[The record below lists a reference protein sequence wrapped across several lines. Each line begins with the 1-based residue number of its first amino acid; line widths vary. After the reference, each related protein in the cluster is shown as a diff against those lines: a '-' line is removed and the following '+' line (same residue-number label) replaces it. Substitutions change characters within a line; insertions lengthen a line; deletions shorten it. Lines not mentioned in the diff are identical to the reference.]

1 MFDHQTLFEA
11 FLFFTIVQ
19 PLFWSQIQALSLKML
34 FFYSNAISIEVLKET
49 RYSMLFTFAFS
60 LNLDVYVKLLKQN
73 ISTTFLMFS

>member
-1 MFDHQTLFEA
+1 
-11 FLFFTIVQ
+11 
-19 PLFWSQIQALSLKML
+19 ML